1 MRIILADDDLRFI
14 ESLQMALRAEHEVH
28 ICEDLKSMKDLMSKK
43 TVDLLI
49 CDYDFGHENLESFL
63 QDKPPRIPILV
74 LTGKATRQNI
84 IDLLN
89 LGVSGLLEKPVGL
102 SDLRTRILK
111 IKGHKSQ
118 NQERALDVLGFRF
131 ESESRTIFTEGR
143 TETLTPIEFKIV
155 DFFLSNC
162 DKEIRRA
169 DLQKY
174 LWPEVSVAKNT
185 LDTHLGNIKKKLPAL
200 HQRLVAVYGGTY
212 ILKVDE

>member
-14 ESLQMALRAEHEVH
+14 ESLQTALREEHEVQ
-28 ICEDLKSMKDLMSKK
+28 ICEDLKSLKSMMTKK
-43 TVDLLI
+43 PVDLLI

-63 QDKPPRIPILV
+63 QVKPPQIPILV

-102 SDLRTRILK
+102 SDLRSRILK

-118 NQERALDVLGFRF
+118 SHERALGVLGFRF
-131 ESESRTIFTEGR
+131 EPESRTVFIGGR

-155 DFFLSNC
+155 DFFLSHC

-174 LWPEVSVAKNT
+174 LWPEVNVAKNT
-185 LDTHLGNIKKKLPAL
+185 LDTHLGNIKKKLPVL
-200 HQRLVAVYGGTY
+200 HQRLVTVYGGTY
-212 ILKVDE
+212 ILKLDE